1 MRHSFAYAFVMFVVV
16 SLCVGQNT
24 SPATGNAPLLLRQPA
39 VSKTQI
45 VLTTPGIF
53 GSSAATVAMHAG

>member
-24 SPATGNAPLLLRQPA
+24 LASYRQRPSSPA
-39 VSKTQI
+39 
-45 VLTTPGIF
+45 
-53 GSSAATVAMHAG
+53 AARGEQDADCF